1 MNEEQTAE
9 ALGFIE
15 ATATYLEDMAERGDH
30 AALYLYLKAVGIL
43 EAHGA
48 GAEDTDDMPIRA
60 I

>member
-15 ATATYLEDMAERGDH
+15 AAATYLEDMAERGDH
-30 AALYLYLKAVGIL
+30 AALYLYLEATGII
-43 EAHGA
+43 ETHKN
-48 GAEDTDDMPIRA
+48 DMPIVA

>member
-15 ATATYLEDMAERGDH
+15 AIATYLEDMAERGDH
-30 AALYLYLKAVGIL
+30 EALYLYLKAAGIL
-43 EAHGA
+43 ANHKDEN
-48 GAEDTDDMPIRA
+48 DDMPIRA